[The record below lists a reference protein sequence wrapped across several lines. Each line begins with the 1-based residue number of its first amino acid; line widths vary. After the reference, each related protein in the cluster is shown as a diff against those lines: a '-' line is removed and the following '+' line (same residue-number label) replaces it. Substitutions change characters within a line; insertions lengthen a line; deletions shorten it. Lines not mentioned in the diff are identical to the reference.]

1 MHMVM
6 ALDTL
11 VDMPVDGL
19 ILAVDMCMG
28 MDMSMLMAMDNVT
41 VAMLVAVY
49 VGMLVGV
56 LQTDG
61 IPHHKH
67 RGDYHYPKAQ
77 IKLQC
82 GPLAK
87 EQHAKH
93 HAQEGR
99 YGIIRAGLCCAKLL
113 LRLDV
118 KIDA

>member
-6 ALDTL
+6 ALNTL
-11 VDMPVDGL
+11 VDMPVNGL
-19 ILAVDMCMG
+19 IFPMDMG
-28 MDMSMLMAMDNVT
+28 MGVDMSMLMAMDNVT

-49 VGMLVGV
+49 MGMLVGV
-56 LQTDG
+56 LETDG

-82 GPLAK
+82 GPLTK

-99 YGIIRAGLCCAKLL
+99 YGIIRTGLCSAKLL

-118 KIDA
+118 KVDA